1 MAAEQGEVE
10 ALYQLGVLFDNG
22 LGIPSDPERAFHF
35 LSEAAISGEVR
46 ALNALGAMYASGRAV
61 GRDNVMA
68 YTLYYLATQRGDMVA
83 RTNMAMLGRSMSRS
97 EVREARSLAAE
108 WKPGNALPVR
118 RGH

>member
-1 MAAEQGEVE
+1 
-10 ALYQLGVLFDNG
+10 
-22 LGIPSDPERAFHF
+22 
-35 LSEAAISGEVR
+35 
-46 ALNALGAMYASGRAV
+46 
-61 GRDNVMA
+61 MA